1 MSTIKILIKFCFFNK
16 KVKLIFGKKNTLGLL
31 CSIWLI
37 GLVAS
42 TPLWLMT
49 EYTQYADSTEC
60 MLHIDL
66 RNLICLS
73 FLNGLFI
80 FLPTIGLFILY
91 ICIVVH
97 LKDDRVLNNI
107 KKPVIILNS
116 LPLNLNSFKQSS
128 RRPSTDPDDKNAV
141 SIIPLEKYNFLTI
154 SHQSSNEKNACH
166 KHRNNSS
173 HEGNFFTCENN
184 YLLSCSSAKKPND
197 SIIRY
202 RTLKLKNS
210 NYTIIILFVTL
221 FFYCFQLPL
230 RIFLLWSYSKSYAFN
245 FDISDRTGS
254 DYTEDYIDNVNF
266 ISNTVKL
273 IYFLHCI
280 SNPIIYNIISTK
292 FRKAFFF
299 QRKIKNN

>member
-1 MSTIKILIKFCFFNK
+1 M
-16 KVKLIFGKKNTLGLL
+16 KLIFGKKNTLGLL

-37 GLVAS
+37 GLAVS
-42 TPLWLMT
+42 IPLWLMT
-49 EYTQYADSTEC
+49 EYTQHAESTEC
-60 MLHIDL
+60 MLHIDF
-66 RNLICLS
+66 RNLVYLS

-91 ICIVVH
+91 MCIVVH

-107 KKPVIILNS
+107 KKPVITLNS
-116 LPLNLNSFKQSS
+116 MPLALNSHKQNS
-128 RRPSTDPDDKNAV
+128 RKPSTHADDKYPA
-141 SIIPLEKYNFLTI
+141 SIIPLEKYNFLSI
-154 SHQSSNEKNACH
+154 SHSSNEKNACH
-166 KHRNNSS
+166 THLNNSS
-173 HEGNFFTCENN
+173 VESNLFTCENN
-184 YLLSCSSAKKPND
+184 YLLSCSNAKKPND

-202 RTLKLKNS
+202 RALKLKNS

-230 RIFLLWSYSKSYAFN
+230 RIFLMWSYSKSYAFN
-245 FDISDRTGS
+245 FDTDRTGS
-254 DYTEDYIDNVNF
+254 DYTENYIDKVNF
-266 ISNTVKL
+266 VSNSVKL